1 MQAKLRI
8 GYAEQTLLVAL
19 GQAAVHTEEHS
30 TAPPEI
36 HSPFEE
42 LSSLTALSPLD
53 GCYWGKVKELAPF
66 MSEYGLIFYRVLI
79 EVAWEKFSMVEAEKR
94 LLARALLDPDN
105 QHFVLLL
112 GSSWNARRQTTMEER
127 IDRDNRIGR
136 LISDVVGTLP
146 KLPPSA
152 FDKLVNDSLQ
162 GLTLLRFLT
171 IYTRQQK
178 QNRGR
183 MNGYTISQGNAHSS
197 QLVLSSRESST
208 RQAKYVPSGHQREM
222 EKGLE
227 FSSSA
232 SNSEMLHSML
242 YAAPPKQR
250 LQ

>member
-1 MQAKLRI
+1 MDAVQVREFMECQAENYNGDTYHLIVKNCNHFCKDICYKL
-8 GYAEQTLLVAL
+8 T
-19 GQAAVHTEEHS
+19 
-30 TAPPEI
+30 
-36 HSPFEE
+36 
-42 LSSLTALSPLD
+42 
-53 GCYWGKVKELAPF
+53 GKSIPT
-66 MSEYGLIFYRVLI
+66 
-79 EVAWEKFSMVEAEKR
+79 W
-94 LLARALLDPDN
+94 
-105 QHFVLLL
+105 
-112 GSSWNARRQTTMEER
+112 EER